1 MRASWA
7 VVGFPWNSLDRVGA
21 IFGPSKECSLGAP
34 KPRKASRLKCF
45 EHLKKIHCFGFKR
58 PGAPYGAFFGRLGG
72 LFGRLEA
79 TMGRLVLWGHLGNHL
94 TVFGPSGPLMPN
106 PSGHNRSQERHAA
119 DKPRCNEGRA
129 HLRARHLGAS
139 HGATKATPTSGP
151 DIWGQTTVQRRPET
165 PFGSHRHGLAYRCGA
180 NLEVHARF
188 ARAYFLH
195 WPRAW
200 AIGLHD
206 SCRGCNETRCT
217 YGHGHD

>member
-79 TMGRLVLWGHLGNHL
+79 TMGRLVLWGHLGNRL
-94 TVFGPSGPLMPN
+94 TVFGPSGPLMPS
-106 PSGHNRSQERHAA
+106 PSGHSRSQERHAA

-151 DIWGQTTVQRRPET
+151 DIWGQ
-165 PFGSHRHGLAYRCGA
+165 
-180 NLEVHARF
+180 
-188 ARAYFLH
+188 
-195 WPRAW
+195 PR
-200 AIGLHD
+200 
-206 SCRGCNETRCT
+206 CNEGQKPLSGRIGMASPTGVGPT
-217 YGHGHD
+217 